1 MGVRLFTGEKLIMC
15 FDQEKYARRD
25 SEILEQ
31 KEKMLE
37 GERGEGRMRRRKSW
51 RKRRRLRMK
60 EIIF

>member
-1 MGVRLFTGEKLIMC
+1 MGVRRFTGEKLIMC
-15 FDQEKYARRD
+15 FDKEKYARRD

-31 KEKMLE
+31 KDKMLE

-51 RKRRRLRMK
+51 RKRKRLGMK

>member
-1 MGVRLFTGEKLIMC
+1 MC
-15 FDQEKYARRD
+15 FDKEKYARRD

-31 KEKMLE
+31 KDKMLE

-51 RKRRRLRMK
+51 RKRRRLGMK